1 MSTKIYEAI
10 TPGSLIR
17 VEFQQP
23 LRGLTISAFEVAV
36 LNVTREDGDA
46 LIVSV
51 KLYPFT
57 KGYGELRF
65 HEPTERWTFCIDK
78 KYRMTE
84 VIPVRKVTLL
94 D

>member
-1 MSTKIYEAI
+1 MNNKAI

-17 VEFQQP
+17 IEFEQP
-23 LRGLTISAFEVAV
+23 LRGLTISAFDVAV
-36 LNVTREDGDA
+36 LNVFRDDDA
-46 LIVSV
+46 LIVSI

-57 KGYGELRF
+57 KGYGELRL
-65 HEPTERWTFCIDK
+65 HEPTNRWTFCIDK

-84 VIPVRKVTLL
+84 IISVRKVTLL